1 MQMEK
6 ASLDVWN
13 QGGTLTERR
22 VRARAA
28 LVWVLHFP
36 PGAASAHFLT
46 EVPGLGCFGSMPFF
60 APERIPY
67 S

>member
-6 ASLDVWN
+6 ASLDVWS
-13 QGGTLTERR
+13 QGGRLTERG
-22 VRARAA
+22 VRTRAA

-36 PGAASAHFLT
+36 PGAASAHFQIK
-46 EVPGLGCFGSMPFF
+46 VPGLGCFGSMPFF
-60 APERIPY
+60 ASESILY